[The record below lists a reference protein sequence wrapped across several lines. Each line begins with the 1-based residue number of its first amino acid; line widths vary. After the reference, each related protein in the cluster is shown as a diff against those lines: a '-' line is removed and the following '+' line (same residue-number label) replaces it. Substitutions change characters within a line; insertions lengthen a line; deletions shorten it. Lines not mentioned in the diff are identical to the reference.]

1 MAKKFACRDM
11 GFNCAFEA
19 RAENEAELMDKIAVH
34 AREAHNMNRMDAK
47 TMRAVRSV
55 IKTD

>member
-1 MAKKFACRDM
+1 M